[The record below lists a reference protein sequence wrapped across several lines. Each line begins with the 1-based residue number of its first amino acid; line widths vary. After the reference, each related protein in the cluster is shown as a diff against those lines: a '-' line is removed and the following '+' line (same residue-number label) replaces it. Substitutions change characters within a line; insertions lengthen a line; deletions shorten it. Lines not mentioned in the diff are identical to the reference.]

1 MLPIQGAVMRKA
13 QGNGH
18 ERGQPRSFG
27 RAIGLGLAANAGL
40 AVLKT
45 AIGLVGHSQALLADG
60 INSTSDVVYYAV
72 VGAFMRAARKP
83 PDDEH
88 PYGHRQLENIAAL
101 VVGAF
106 VVTTGVAIFWASADA
121 TFDILTGVQVARTVA
136 WVSLYV
142 ALGTLVAKAVLF
154 VYTARVGRR
163 ARNVAI
169 LALAADHRNDILSAS
184 AAAVGILL
192 GRLGFPW
199 VDPLAG
205 ALVALFVLRT
215 GVEIVRD
222 TASELMDTTL
232 ERSAR
237 AEIEAITRR
246 IDGVQ
251 GIDEMRAHR
260 FGPYLVLNLTIVV
273 DGAMSV
279 AEGDAIATRVEAALE
294 REINLIREVHVHYH
308 PRAAG
313 GRSAS

>member
-1 MLPIQGAVMRKA
+1 MPQA
-13 QGNGH
+13 QSNRQ

-27 RAIGLGLAANAGL
+27 RAIGLGLAANAVL

-45 AIGLVGHSQALLADG
+45 TIGLVGHSQALLADG

-106 VVTTGVAIFWASADA
+106 VVTTGVAIFWASAGA
-121 TFDILTGVQVARTVA
+121 TFDILTGEQVARTVA
-136 WVSLYV
+136 WASFYV
-142 ALGTLVAKAVLF
+142 ALATLVAKAGLF
-154 VYTARVGRR
+154 VYTVGVGRR
-163 ARNVAI
+163 AKNVAL

-215 GVEIVRD
+215 GVKIVRD

-237 AEIEAITRR
+237 AEIEAITRT

-279 AEGDAIATRVEAALE
+279 AEGDAVATRVEAALE
-294 REINLIREVHVHYH
+294 REISLIREVHVHYH

-313 GRSAS
+313 ERSVT